1 MPADDIGLEDAY
13 AVETPE
19 DNRRL
24 YAAWASSY
32 DDGFRRREGYVYD
45 RNVAR
50 VFVERGGRGP
60 VLDIGCGTGA
70 VGVALASHGIETVD
84 GLDIS
89 PEMLEQAATKRVGDR
104 AVYRL
109 LMTGDLTCGIDMADL
124 VYGGAV
130 SAGTFT
136 HGHVGPDAVPEVVR
150 VGAVGAVFAIGVN
163 ARHYEAQGFAEVF
176 DMLVDR
182 RAIGDLAHE
191 DVPIYENNVSD
202 HGADLARVVTFTRR

>member
-45 RNVAR
+45 RNVDR

-89 PEMLEQAATKRVGDR
+89 PEMLARAEEK
-104 AVYRL
+104 AVYRNL
-109 LMTGDLTCGIDMADL
+109 AVADL
-124 VYGGAV
+124 SQPLDFIEPGAYQN
-130 SAGTFT
+130 A
-136 HGHVGPDAVPEVVR
+136 A
-150 VGAVGAVFAIGVN
+150 AIGVLN
-163 ARHYEAQGFAEVF
+163 PNFIPAFLIDQVIDLLPAGGCFVLSLNDHALAEGSMETRV
-176 DMLVDR
+176 LELTEYGV
-182 RAIGDLAHE
+182 DLAFKE
-191 DVPIYENNVSD
+191 QGD
-202 HGADLARVVTFTRR
+202 HLPGIDLQSTVYVLQKR